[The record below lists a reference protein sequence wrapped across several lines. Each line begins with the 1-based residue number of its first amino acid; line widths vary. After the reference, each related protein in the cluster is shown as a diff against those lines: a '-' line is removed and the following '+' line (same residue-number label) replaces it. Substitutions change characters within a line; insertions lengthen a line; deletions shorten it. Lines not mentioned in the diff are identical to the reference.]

1 MISQNH
7 ACYDVDDVDD
17 DDDDDDH
24 DHHRHRH
31 HHHRNMCDSVK
42 SLFSTPLSLWATLVT
57 PNTYIGG
64 DSTGAQTSVRRT
76 SQVPEIPRSW
86 KSLNSK

>member
-1 MISQNH
+1 MMIMIMIIIIIIII
-7 ACYDVDDVDD
+7 AT
-17 DDDDDDH
+17 
-24 DHHRHRH
+24 
-31 HHHRNMCDSVK
+31 CDSVK

-76 SQVPEIPRSW
+76 SQVPESELCDFGHNHVTR
-86 KSLNSK
+86 